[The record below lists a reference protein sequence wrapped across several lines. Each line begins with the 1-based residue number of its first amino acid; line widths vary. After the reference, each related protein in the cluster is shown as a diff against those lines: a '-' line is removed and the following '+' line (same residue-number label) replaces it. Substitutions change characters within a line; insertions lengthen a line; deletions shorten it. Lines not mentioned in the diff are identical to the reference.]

1 MQKEYFEL
9 LSELGQANFE
19 AAKKL
24 GELNLKF
31 GEKLVQNQV
40 DLTTKVLEAGAKGAE
55 TLGKAKGFQDVI
67 SCQSQ
72 ASQDVNGELLKG
84 YKTYVG
90 VLTEAR
96 DEYSKLLEEG
106 VKLAEANMNKA
117 TAAATKKKAA

>member
-9 LSELGQANFE
+9 LNELGQANFE

-24 GELNLKF
+24 GELNVKF

-40 DLTTKVLEAGAKGAE
+40 ELTTKVMEAGAKSAE

-67 SCQSQ
+67 SGQSQ
-72 ASQDVNGELLKG
+72 ASHEVNAKLLDG
-84 YKTYVG
+84 YKTYVE

-96 DEYSKLLEEG
+96 KEYGKLFEDG
-106 VKLAEANMNKA
+106 VKLAEANLNKA
-117 TAAATKKKAA
+117 TEATKKKAA